1 MHKVIHRLCG
11 RAGKLGAA
19 CPRVRAYN
27 AGRNAS
33 VKGISSVWSVIQAS
47 GWPIWPLLLASILAV
62 AIIIERAWTLRRK
75 RINPPGL
82 LDSVLEELRRGAS
95 PLELAQRLEGHSP
108 LGRVWR
114 RGCATTVPR
123 ASDERSDRGCRP
135 GGGARARTLSHG
147 AGDHRGHLAA
157 AGPARHHRGDDRDLR
172 VAVGGR
178 RNPQQLAHG
187 ISVALN
193 TTGLG
198 LIIAIPAT
206 IFWRHFRAY
215 VDSLVIEMEQ
225 EAVRLVEVA
234 HGERAR
240 NAS

>member
-1 MHKVIHRLCG
+1 M
-11 RAGKLGAA
+11 
-19 CPRVRAYN
+19 
-27 AGRNAS
+27 
-33 VKGISSVWSVIQAS
+33 WSVIQAS

-108 LGRVWR
+108 LGRV
-114 RGCATTVPR
+114 
-123 ASDERSDRGCRP
+123 
-135 GGGARARTLSHG
+135 
-147 AGDHRGHLAA
+147 LAA
-157 AGPARHHRGDDRDLR
+157 GLRNYGSSREVMKEAIEDAGR
-172 VAVGGR
+172 VVAHELERYLTALGTIAAISPLLGLLGTIVGMIEIFASQSAAGA
-178 RNPQQLAHG
+178 NPQQLAHG

-193 TTGLG
+193 STGLG

-234 HGERAR
+234 HGERAGVG
-240 NAS
+240 A

>member
-1 MHKVIHRLCG
+1 M
-11 RAGKLGAA
+11 
-19 CPRVRAYN
+19 
-27 AGRNAS
+27 
-33 VKGISSVWSVIQAS
+33 WSVIQAS

-108 LGRVWR
+108 LGRV
-114 RGCATTVPR
+114 
-123 ASDERSDRGCRP
+123 
-135 GGGARARTLSHG
+135 
-147 AGDHRGHLAA
+147 LAA
-157 AGPARHHRGDDRDLR
+157 GLRNYGSSREVMKEAIEDAGR
-172 VAVGGR
+172 VVAHELERYLTALGTIAAISPLLGLLGTIVGMIEIFASQSAAGA
-178 RNPQQLAHG
+178 NPQQLAHG

-215 VDSLVIEMEQ
+215 VDSLVLEMEQ

-234 HGERAR
+234 HGERAG
-240 NAS
+240 AEV

>member
-1 MHKVIHRLCG
+1 M
-11 RAGKLGAA
+11 
-19 CPRVRAYN
+19 
-27 AGRNAS
+27 
-33 VKGISSVWSVIQAS
+33 WSVIQAS

-108 LGRVWR
+108 LGRV
-114 RGCATTVPR
+114 
-123 ASDERSDRGCRP
+123 
-135 GGGARARTLSHG
+135 
-147 AGDHRGHLAA
+147 LAA
-157 AGPARHHRGDDRDLR
+157 GLRNYGSSREVMKEAIEDAGR
-172 VAVGGR
+172 VVAHELERYLTALGTIAAISPLLGLLGTIVGMIEIFASQSAAGA
-178 RNPQQLAHG
+178 NPQQLAHG

-206 IFWRHFRAY
+206 IFWRHFRAQ
-215 VDSLVIEMEQ
+215 VDGFVVEMEQ
-225 EAVRLVEVA
+225 QAIRLVEFM
-234 HGERAR
+234 HGDRK
-240 NAS
+240 

>member
-1 MHKVIHRLCG
+1 M
-11 RAGKLGAA
+11 
-19 CPRVRAYN
+19 
-27 AGRNAS
+27 
-33 VKGISSVWSVIQAS
+33 WSVIQAS
-47 GWPIWPLLLASILAV
+47 GWPIWPLLLASVLAV
-62 AIIIERAWTLRRK
+62 AIVIERAWTLRRK

-108 LGRVWR
+108 LGRV
-114 RGCATTVPR
+114 
-123 ASDERSDRGCRP
+123 
-135 GGGARARTLSHG
+135 
-147 AGDHRGHLAA
+147 LAA
-157 AGPARHHRGDDRDLR
+157 GLRNYGSSREVMKEAIEDAGR
-172 VAVGGR
+172 VVAHELERYLTALGTIAAISPLLGLLGTIVGMIEIFASQSAAGT
-178 RNPQQLAHG
+178 NPQQLAHG

-193 TTGLG
+193 STGFG
-198 LIIAIPAT
+198 LVVAIPAT

-240 NAS
+240 QAP

>member
-1 MHKVIHRLCG
+1 M
-11 RAGKLGAA
+11 
-19 CPRVRAYN
+19 
-27 AGRNAS
+27 
-33 VKGISSVWSVIQAS
+33 WSVIQAS

-108 LGRVWR
+108 LGRV
-114 RGCATTVPR
+114 
-123 ASDERSDRGCRP
+123 
-135 GGGARARTLSHG
+135 
-147 AGDHRGHLAA
+147 LAA
-157 AGPARHHRGDDRDLR
+157 GLRKYGSSREVMKEAIEDAGR
-172 VAVGGR
+172 VVAHELERYLTALGTIAAISPLLGLLGTIVGMIEIFASQSAAGA
-178 RNPQQLAHG
+178 NPQQLAHG

-234 HGERAR
+234 HGERAGVG
-240 NAS
+240 A

>member
-1 MHKVIHRLCG
+1 
-11 RAGKLGAA
+11 
-19 CPRVRAYN
+19 
-27 AGRNAS
+27 

-108 LGRVWR
+108 LGRV
-114 RGCATTVPR
+114 
-123 ASDERSDRGCRP
+123 
-135 GGGARARTLSHG
+135 
-147 AGDHRGHLAA
+147 LAA
-157 AGPARHHRGDDRDLR
+157 GLRNYGSSREVMKEAIEDAGR
-172 VAVGGR
+172 VVAHELERYLTALGTIAAISPLLGLLGTIVGMIEIFASQSAAGA
-178 RNPQQLAHG
+178 NPQQLAHG